1 MCVFLQDSQQL
12 TQCLAQ
18 AGAKSVTFTE
28 LITMLGKA
36 PTAELQSG
44 GSLGPHLGGQ
54 MNRAHRGHHVLMGWA
69 QAVARKL

>member
-1 MCVFLQDSQQL
+1 M
-12 TQCLAQ
+12 
-18 AGAKSVTFTE
+18 TFTE